1 MWMSAPCAEHAALRL
16 FGDRVPAHVLSVA
29 ETARPLQHAAVL
41 ATLLGLLRRLDCGVT
56 QPR

>member
-1 MWMSAPCAEHAALRL
+1 MSAPCAEHAALRL